1 MQGTLAEA
9 RTVNYRYRE
18 AEILWRLA
26 QNLTLTRS
34 AGPGLGDD
42 GLLEAWEVMN
52 MSLQAD
58 LTVLSAC
65 ESGVGSIRPGE
76 GVIRLS
82 WAFLVAGSKT
92 VIASRW
98 AVNSISTGR
107 LMTRLYQ
114 VRQGANMAVAWR
126 SAALAIKADR
136 QYSHPHFWA
145 GFGIL
150 GAN

>member
-1 MQGTLAEA
+1 MAPQFRLLHLA
-9 RTVNYRYRE
+9 THGVVNPQRPLHSY
-18 AEILWRLA
+18 
-26 QNLTLTRS
+26 LTLTRS
-34 AGPGLGDD
+34 AGPGLGED

-76 GVIRLS
+76 GVIGLS

-107 LMTRLYQ
+107 LMTRFYQ
-114 VRQGANMAVAWR
+114 ARQGAHMSVAWR
-126 SAALAIKADR
+126 TAALSIKADR

-145 GFGIL
+145 SFGIL